1 MRLFEIQEVIQKQ
14 TEKIK
19 DKVIPV
25 VTEKIMDSFYEGFEC
40 GMDIGCSVI
49 RDTTTDWLYEKL
61 HEGSISV
68 SDMEKLIGE
77 YKYFIEKQRR
87 IKEKTK

>member
-1 MRLFEIQEVIQKQ
+1 MRVFEIQEVIQKH
-14 TEKIK
+14 TAKIK
-19 DKVIPV
+19 DNVIPV
-25 VTEKIMDSFYEGFEC
+25 VTANIMNSFNEGFEC

-49 RDTTTDWLYEKL
+49 RDTTTDWLYSKL

-77 YKYFIEKQRR
+77 YKDFIEKQRR
-87 IKEKTK
+87 KKEEQP